1 MNYNMKQISSDN
13 DRYSYLQKYGHPNPM
28 SLATA
33 NPQYFPE
40 SYINELGYW
49 AYILYKSRFPFI
61 GNIIFLTG
69 DPVTSSSNKSKFI
82 SQAINELKVKGK
94 IVIIQA
100 HKETVVTVER
110 LFPKFLIH
118 QFGYE
123 TQVNFP
129 INITDQI
136 GTKVRQALKEKLYV
150 EEIVFSKEDE
160 RELDAYYDYCKLCA
174 TTAKYQRIKLVS
186 DADLN
191 NSNNTY
197 LDKNDPMCDI
207 FIDFLE
213 NKVDKDNKVQEFI
226 RKIRRYKKSILP
238 DNVRFYYDKLDSSL
252 KSIGYTQNVNNLT
265 YMHILNIYYDVP
277 IKKETPL
284 LRGTVK
290 CVNEKDLEQLM
301 SISKEWLNNKT
312 NHEEM
317 GPPMLKPYIPQDEP
331 YRRFFVARNIKNDI
345 VAFVDFDRIDWSNNN
360 GIIDIEKR
368 GYYTNLVRSYTPVG
382 CNEYLKNVRF
392 LIIAAAAKRFYA
404 EGYSFMNLG
413 LSPITNI
420 NEDNIIRQKY
430 YRNKL
435 TVIENIFNY
444 ISTNKTANHLTFNYN
459 NVTRTKQQNWK
470 NCEISH
476 VYLVIQGGFI
486 QQLVSTLCL
495 FIRSGV
501 ITQYSFFKIFKNNE
515 KKL

>member
-1 MNYNMKQISSDN
+1 MKQISLDN

-33 NPQYFPE
+33 NLQYFPE
-40 SYINELGYW
+40 SYINEFGYW
-49 AYILYKSRFPFI
+49 AYILYKPSFPFI

-69 DPVTSSSNKSKFI
+69 DPVTSSSNKNKFI

-100 HKETVVTVER
+100 HKETVVAVER

-150 EEIVFSKEDE
+150 EEIVFSKNEE
-160 RELDAYYDYCKLCA
+160 RELDAYYDYCKQSA
-174 TTAKYQRIKLVS
+174 IIAKYQRIKLVS

-191 NSNNTY
+191 YSNNTY
-197 LDKNDPMCDI
+197 LDKNDPMCYVI
-207 FIDFLE
+207 IDFLE
-213 NKVDKDNKVQEFI
+213 NKVNTDDKVQEFI
-226 RKIRRYKKSILP
+226 RKLGRYQKSILP
-238 DNVRFYYDKLDSSL
+238 DSVRFYYDKSESSFI
-252 KSIGYTQNVNNLT
+252 SISYTQNINKLIYRHV
-265 YMHILNIYYDVP
+265 LNIHYDVL
-277 IKKETPL
+277 IKKETL
-284 LRGTVK
+284 LLKGTVK
-290 CVNEKDLEQLM
+290 CANERDLEQLM

-317 GPPMLKPYIPQDEP
+317 GPPILKPYIPQDEP

-360 GIIDIEKR
+360 GVIDIRKQ
-368 GYYTNLVRSYTPVG
+368 GYYTNLVRSYTPIG
-382 CNEYLKNVRF
+382 YNEYLKNVRF
-392 LIIAAAAKRFYA
+392 LVIAAAAKRFNA
-404 EGYSFMNLG
+404 DGYSFINLG

-420 NEDNIIRQKY
+420 KKDSIIRQKY
-430 YRNKL
+430 CISKL
-435 TVIENIFNY
+435 TVIEKLFNY
-444 ISTNKTANHLTFNYN
+444 ISTNKIANHLTFNYN

-470 NCEISH
+470 NYEISH

-486 QQLVSTLCL
+486 QQLISTLCL

-501 ITQYSFFKIFKNNE
+501 ITQYSFFKIFK
-515 KKL
+515 K